1 MRILIIKYH
10 KSMEIEILVEEKI
23 WYTATDLKRSNT
35 EWSEIVNYL
44 IPSLEDYLQQPIKIL
59 DETIEQS
66 IVDGQAICCSICS
79 YVLSNHPFEIA
90 WEGRLGID
98 TIDGKTIISVSL
110 SLISTL
116 IKKEKN
122 KMEVFEL
129 TWNFLRE
136 FFNYER
142 YTNAIQK
149 ARNAI
154 ENKDN
159 YQENWQK
166 ISTAIKERK
175 FQPEEPLNLVNQAA
189 NQVLDENSDNE
200 AYFWLDKLVY
210 NLEILDD
217 QIDEY

>member
-1 MRILIIKYH
+1 
-10 KSMEIEILVEEKI
+10 MEIEILVEEKI

-110 SLISTL
+110 FLFSHNKRLCVAGQTGSYL
-116 IKKEKN
+116 ELVYEK
-122 KMEVFEL
+122 F
-129 TWNFLRE
+129 
-136 FFNYER
+136 
-142 YTNAIQK
+142 
-149 ARNAI
+149 
-154 ENKDN
+154 
-159 YQENWQK
+159 
-166 ISTAIKERK
+166 
-175 FQPEEPLNLVNQAA
+175 
-189 NQVLDENSDNE
+189 ENSKG
-200 AYFWLDKLVY
+200 AWRSLGWLEDVY
-210 NLEILDD
+210 GEFEDISEFSGKM
-217 QIDEY
+217 Q

>member
-1 MRILIIKYH
+1 
-10 KSMEIEILVEEKI
+10 
-23 WYTATDLKRSNT
+23 
-35 EWSEIVNYL
+35 
-44 IPSLEDYLQQPIKIL
+44 
-59 DETIEQS
+59 
-66 IVDGQAICCSICS
+66 
-79 YVLSNHPFEIA
+79 
-90 WEGRLGID
+90 
-98 TIDGKTIISVSL
+98 
-110 SLISTL
+110 
-116 IKKEKN
+116 
-122 KMEVFEL
+122 MEVFEL

-217 QIDEY
+217 QIDGY